1 VTSSLADVCRR
12 EVDHTRVAGRL
23 VIVAVTL
30 RTASRFVA
38 EHHRHLGPARGHR
51 FSIGVA
57 TLDAQRRPVLHGVV
71 VVGRP
76 VARAFDDGAT
86 AEVTRLCTDATTNAC
101 SALLGAAWRAAK
113 AMGHTRLITYTR
125 ADEPGTSL
133 MAAGWWRVADRPARP
148 GWSTPSRPRAGHGT
162 DRVARVLW
170 QAPGTGS
177 ARYRPPVVGE
187 VA

>member
-1 VTSSLADVCRR
+1 MTSSLADGCRR
-12 EVDHTRVAGRL
+12 EVEQTRAAGRL
-23 VIVAVTL
+23 VIVTVTL

-38 EHHRHLGPARGHR
+38 GHHRHLGPTRGHR

-113 AMGHTRLITYTR
+113 AMGHTGLITYTR
-125 ADEPGTSL
+125 AGAPGTSL
-133 MAAGWWRVADRPARP
+133 VAAGWSRIADRPARP
-148 GWSTPSRPRAGHGT
+148 GWSTPSRPRAEHGT
-162 DRVARVLW
+162 DRAARVLW
-170 QAPGTGS
+170 QAPGSGPAPYTL
-177 ARYRPPVVGE
+177 AVVGE